1 MFEKN
6 NLTIALNISYIKE
19 RKICPAYIYK
29 ITWNC
34 EKQIIVLMIR
44 NEENEGWSC
53 LAVKK
58 NLNYYMVY
66 LQKMMVIF
74 IV

>member
-19 RKICPAYIYK
+19 RKICPAYISK

-44 NEENEGWSC
+44 NEENEGWSY
-53 LAVKK
+53 LAVKR
-58 NLNYYMVY
+58 NLNYYIVY

>member
-19 RKICPAYIYK
+19 RKICPAYISK
-29 ITWNC
+29 INWNC

-44 NEENEGWSC
+44 NEENEGWRY

-58 NLNYYMVY
+58 NLNYYRVY

>member
-19 RKICPAYIYK
+19 RKICPAYISK

-44 NEENEGWSC
+44 NEENEGWSY

-58 NLNYYMVY
+58 NLNYYIVY

>member
-19 RKICPAYIYK
+19 RKICPAYISK
-29 ITWNC
+29 INWNC

-44 NEENEGWSC
+44 NEENEGWSY

-58 NLNYYMVY
+58 NLNYYIVY

>member
-19 RKICPAYIYK
+19 RKICAAYISK
-29 ITWNC
+29 INWNC

-44 NEENEGWSC
+44 NEENKGWRY